1 MANTS
6 ELLGTWKM
14 LSWKREVV
22 ATGETSDAMG
32 ADPIGYLSYD
42 GDGRVT
48 AVVVK
53 RDRPKLKGAVPT
65 DDEKAALFDT
75 MLAYAGSY
83 RLEDGRIIHHLDA
96 SWNPAWGMSELIR
109 PFVVEGDKLVIYGAP
124 AIDPRTGEEVT
135 YHLEF
140 RRM

>member
-42 GDGRVT
+42 RDGRVS

-53 RDRPKLKGAVPT
+53 RDRPKLKGLVPT

-75 MLAYAGSY
+75 MLAYAGTY
-83 RLEDGRIIHHLDA
+83 TLEDGRIIHHLDA
-96 SWNPAWGMSELIR
+96 SWNPAWGMSDLIR
-109 PFVVEGDKLVIYGAP
+109 PFFVEGDKLVIYGAP

-140 RRM
+140 RRL